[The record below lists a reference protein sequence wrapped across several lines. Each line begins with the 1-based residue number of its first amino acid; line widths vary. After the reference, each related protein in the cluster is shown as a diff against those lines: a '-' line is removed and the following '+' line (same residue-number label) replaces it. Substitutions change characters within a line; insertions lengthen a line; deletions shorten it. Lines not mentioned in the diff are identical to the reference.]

1 MTTNDNNDDRGSF
14 LRAINSE
21 TDVLIAELRER
32 MRREMYDTTPLF
44 GMLFGTPRRSGPA
57 DKFRWG
63 WNVDYSFALFPRF
76 TRLERAIHRRRR
88 KVRWWW
94 RDHVVEA
101 WRVLRGGID
110 ARSDW

>member
-1 MTTNDNNDDRGSF
+1 MTTDDQPTSFQRVLKSTVEVYVADMRAAMEAEILGLSPIFPHIGS
-14 LRAINSE
+14 R
-21 TDVLIAELRER
+21 
-32 MRREMYDTTPLF
+32 
-44 GMLFGTPRRSGPA
+44 
-57 DKFRWG
+57 DKFRRG

-76 TRLERAIHRRRR
+76 TRLERAIYRRRR

-101 WRVLRGGID
+101 WRVLRDGID